1 MRTRT
6 FITAA
11 WIFLFGLVACEDIL
25 EVPDISGQSVKL
37 LAPSD
42 GSVLDDNSVNLNWE
56 GVEEATGYS
65 VQVASPNFENAAQ
78 ILLDSVIEM
87 DTLGYLPNQIRQ
99 SLFNGNYEWR
109 VKAFNSGFETIYSS
123 NGFQVNGDEDLDLI
137 PPNTPQLI
145 APANGS
151 DTSDTEIGFTWNRED
166 VPGTAERDSIFI
178 YSDENLQELTT
189 KAVGANKSYTT
200 TLSAGTYYWLVRAF
214 DTAGNESGDS
224 STFNFTIT
232 D

>member
-1 MRTRT
+1 MRTRS
-6 FITAA
+6 FIAVA
-11 WIFLFGLVACEDIL
+11 WIFSFSLVACEDIL
-25 EVPDISGQSVKL
+25 EVPDISGQSVNL

-99 SLFNGNYEWR
+99 HLFNGNYEWR

-123 NGFQVNGDEDLDLI
+123 NGFQVNGDKDFDLT

-145 APANGS
+145 SPANGS
-151 DTSDTEIGFTWNRED
+151 DTSDTEIGFAWSRED
-166 VPGTAERDSIFI
+166 VPGTVERDSIFI

-200 TLSAGTYYWLVRAF
+200 TLCAGTYYWLVRAF
-214 DTAGNESGDS
+214 DTAGNESGYS
-224 STFNFTIT
+224 STFNFTIN

>member
-6 FITAA
+6 FIAVA
-11 WIFLFGLVACEDIL
+11 WIFLFGLMACEDIL
-25 EVPDISGQSVKL
+25 EVPDISEQSVKL

-42 GSVLDDNSVNLNWE
+42 GSVLDDNLVNLNWE

-109 VKAFNSGFETIYSS
+109 VKAFNSGFETIYFS
-123 NGFQVNGDEDLDLI
+123 NGFQVNGDEDLDLT

-151 DTSDTEIGFTWNRED
+151 DTSDTEIGFTWSRED

-178 YSDENLQELTT
+178 YSDENLQELAT

>member
-1 MRTRT
+1 M
-6 FITAA
+6 
-11 WIFLFGLVACEDIL
+11 IFSFGLVACEDIL
-25 EVPDISGQSVKL
+25 EVPDISGKSVKL

-56 GVEEATGYS
+56 GVEEASGYS
-65 VQVASPNFENAAQ
+65 IQVASPNFENTAQ

-87 DTLGYLPNQIRQ
+87 DTLGYLPNQISQ
-99 SLFNGNYEWR
+99 NLFNGNYEWR

-123 NGFQVNGDEDLDLI
+123 NGFQVNGDEDLDLT

-145 APANGS
+145 SPNNGS
-151 DTSDTEIGFTWNRED
+151 DTSDTEIGFTWSRED

-200 TLSAGTYYWLVRAF
+200 TLSAGTYYWLVRAI

-224 STFNFTIT
+224 STFNFTIN